1 MWWYQWSSYIIFTII
16 YHLAAIFV
24 NDYIKIKSMAL
35 PIILLMDMLV
45 VCQYQ
50 TQILSCWQNTIAFNF
65 MVKSRVYKNLTIM
78 TASRPLYTH
87 IKNNR
92 LHQQILVSTLNTDP
106 YDCSSQYFNCLVLL
120 LAHVTHSLFQS
131 TVVPTILF

>member
-65 MVKSRVYKNLTIM
+65 MVKSRVYKNPTIM

-87 IKNNR
+87 IKNNS
-92 LHQQILVSTLNTDP
+92 LHQQVLVSALNTTP
-106 YDCSSQYFNCLVLL
+106 YDCSSQYLNCLVLL
-120 LAHVTHSLFQS
+120 LAHVTHTLLQS